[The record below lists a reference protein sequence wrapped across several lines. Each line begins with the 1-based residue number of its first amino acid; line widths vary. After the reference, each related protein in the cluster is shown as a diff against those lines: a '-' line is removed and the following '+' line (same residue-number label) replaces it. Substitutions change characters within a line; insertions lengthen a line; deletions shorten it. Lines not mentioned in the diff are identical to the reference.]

1 MIRMVSALIKLLKI
15 RFLSK
20 KRRLYVVLEGKY
32 KGEWLLL
39 IKSTEKEDTY
49 FSLPD
54 KHIRVIP
61 KTEFVWGLS
70 KKVVEVV
77 DVLPKSVYNVC
88 LAEYN
93 YTATDAQRN
102 NTLNRRE

>member
-1 MIRMVSALIKLLKI
+1 MVSALIKWFKI
-15 RFLSK
+15 RFLPK

-39 IKSTEKEDTY
+39 IKSNEKEDTY

-54 KHIRVIP
+54 KYIRTIP
-61 KTEFVWGLS
+61 KTEFAWGLS

-77 DVLPKSVYNVC
+77 DVLPESVYNVC

-93 YTATDAQRN
+93 YTATDEQRN
-102 NTLNRRE
+102 NTINRRK